1 MFVKCALDAAIISR
15 LQMIPSRAVGS
26 RAVYYSG
33 GLGGRVGNW
42 VEGPALQRIP
52 PDLGD
57 EIKHL
62 AKVRVGGSNPVF
74 RSLNGVF

>member
-1 MFVKCALDAAIISR
+1 MDELETGWKDQPFS
-15 LQMIPSRAVGS
+15 GS
-26 RAVYYSG
+26 RQTS
-33 GLGGRVGNW
+33 
-42 VEGPALQRIP
+42 
-52 PDLGD
+52 GD